1 VRDTAVD
8 IPPSEPIAVIPDAPS
23 GGGTVVRIRPA
34 RGWAAIRLDELWEY
48 RELLYFLTWRD
59 VKVRYK
65 QTVIGT
71 AWAVAQP
78 LLTAL
83 VFTLFFGRLVGVPS
97 DGLPYPMFAMAALVP
112 WTFFANSLT
121 QASNSI
127 VTSANLIRK
136 IYFPRLVLPISA
148 AAGAALDFA
157 LAFAV
162 LVGMMAVY
170 GITPTA
176 RLAFVP
182 LLALLALITALGVG
196 IWLAALHVQFR
207 DVRHVVPFLVQIWLF
222 CTPVAYP
229 TSLVPPAWRLLYG
242 LNPMVGV
249 VEGFRWALLGSPIS
263 VGGLLAV
270 SAAASVAL
278 LIGGVFYFRR
288 VEITFADVV

>member
-1 VRDTAVD
+1 VRETAVD
-8 IPPSEPIAVIPDAPS
+8 IPPSEPITVIPDAPLA
-23 GGGTVVRIRPA
+23 TAPVVRIRPA
-34 RGWAAIRLDELWEY
+34 RGWAAVGLDELWEY

-65 QTVIGT
+65 QTIIG
-71 AWAVAQP
+71 AGWAVAQP

-83 VFTLFFGRLVGVPS
+83 VFSLFFGRLVHVPS

-121 QASNSI
+121 QASNS
-127 VTSANLIRK
+127 VVSSANLIRK

-148 AAGAALDFA
+148 AAGAALDFV
-157 LAFAV
+157 LAFCV
-162 LVGMMAVY
+162 LVGMMTIY
-170 GITPTA
+170 GIPPSA
-176 RLAFVP
+176 RLLAVP
-182 LLALLALITALGVG
+182 LLALLALITSLGVG

-207 DVRHVVPFLVQIWLF
+207 DVKHVVPFLVQIWLF

-229 TSLVPPAWRLLYG
+229 TSLVPPAYRLIYG

-249 VEGFRWALLGSPIS
+249 VEGFRWALLGSPVS

-270 SAAASVAL
+270 SATASVAL

>member
-1 VRDTAVD
+1 VRETAVD
-8 IPPSEPIAVIPDAPS
+8 IRPSEPITLIPNEPS
-23 GGGTVVRIRPA
+23 GTAPVVWIRPA

-65 QTVIGT
+65 QSIIG
-71 AWAVAQP
+71 AGWAIAQP
-78 LLTAL
+78 LLTAV
-83 VFTLFFGRLVGVPS
+83 VFSLFFGRLVGVPS

-127 VTSANLIRK
+127 VTSANLIQK

-157 LAFAV
+157 IAFAV

-170 GITPTA
+170 GIHPTM
-176 RLAFVP
+176 RLAVVP
-182 LLALLALITALGVG
+182 LLALLVMVTSLGVG
-196 IWLAALHVQFR
+196 ISLAALHVQFR
-207 DVRHVVPFLVQIWLF
+207 DVKHVVPFLVQIWLF
-222 CTPVAYP
+222 STPVAYP
-229 TSLVPPAWRLLYG
+229 TSLVPEAWRLLYG

-249 VEGFRWALLGSPIS
+249 VEGFRWALLGSPVS
-263 VGGLLAV
+263 VGGLIAV
-270 SAAASVAL
+270 SAAASVL
-278 LIGGVFYFRR
+278 MLIGGVFYFRR